1 MEVPAGSNGTAPWR
15 EESTWCTHRNSLLP
29 SLLGG
34 LWPQGVFSG
43 TFPPPSQVEQ
53 PHAAAETCA
62 EAMSGVRAAAPWGKN
77 SLRLLWGNT
86 DSRGW
91 RAARAAPAYSTATG
105 QRGSGDRPVGPR
117 GPDGA
122 LGGLWALWSG
132 CAVASFNG
140 EASSW
145 EAALVSAVSLPE
157 SELCHHTESAVI
169 PTRVPSS

>member
-86 DSRGW
+86 LG
-91 RAARAAPAYSTATG
+91 AGGQPGLLQLIPPPQAKEAPETG
-105 QRGSGDRPVGPR
+105 P
-117 GPDGA
+117 
-122 LGGLWALWSG
+122 WALEALTVHWVG
-132 CAVASFNG
+132 CGLCGVDAQ
-140 EASSW
+140 W
-145 EAALVSAVSLPE
+145 PAL
-157 SELCHHTESAVI
+157 TERPAHGKQ
-169 PTRVPSS
+169 PW